1 MLAVSPARA
10 ARAPFADPDASAGVT
25 SPARTRAIAR
35 DVEPTVASALADDR
49 MSLALLDARDPRV
62 ESIWRM
68 LEAAARP
75 SYFLT
80 WGWIGTWLAALPVAA
95 LPRLAVISRGP
106 TAVAACFL
114 GRRRQLRH
122 GVIPSRGLFL
132 NTTGIDGFDEL
143 CVEHNS
149 LLCAPETACSLRA
162 VTDLLPHDW
171 DELVLPACDA
181 GVFDA
186 DEVTDDYQI
195 HLDREV
201 SAPFVDLARVRAT
214 GDYLKLLGSNT
225 RSQIRRARKTVG
237 ACELEVA
244 SSAAHA
250 EEIYGELVALHTASW
265 RERGEPG
272 AFADPWFDR
281 FHRRLI
287 ADRFAHG
294 EIELLRLRAG
304 GKTIGCTY
312 NLIANGRVLFYQS
325 GLARFD
331 DAHIKPGYLCQAA
344 AIEHAAA
351 AGHAIYDFLGGDARY
366 KASLSTDATRL
377 VWLRVQRRLA
387 RFAVEDQVVRWKR
400 AYVAWKAAR
409 SSASAAAGPVAARPV
424 AAGPAA

>member
-1 MLAVSPARA
+1 MRQ
-10 ARAPFADPDASAGVT
+10 
-25 SPARTRAIAR
+25 IAR
-35 DVEPTVASALADDR
+35 PAVLAD
-49 MSLALLDARDPRV
+49 MAVALLDARHPRV
-62 ESIWRM
+62 EPIWRT

-80 WGWIGTWLAALPVAA
+80 WGWISTWLSALPAAA
-95 LPRLAVISRGP
+95 LPRLAVISQGP
-106 TAVAACFL
+106 TPVAACFL

-122 GVIPSRGLFL
+122 GVISSRGLHL
-132 NTTGIDGFDEL
+132 NGTGIAGFDEL
-143 CVEHNS
+143 CVEHNGV
-149 LLCAPETACSLRA
+149 LCAPETACSLRTLTA
-162 VTDLLPHDW
+162 LLPADW
-171 DELVLPACDA
+171 DELMLPATDA
-181 GVFDA
+181 GTFDPHDVSA
-186 DEVTDDYQI
+186 AYQV
-195 HLDREV
+195 HVDRAV

-214 GDYLKLLGSNT
+214 GDYLKLLGANT

-237 ACELEVA
+237 PCALEVA
-244 SSAAHA
+244 GSADHA
-250 EEIYGELVALHTASW
+250 AAIYRELVALHTASW

-287 ADRFAHG
+287 AERFAHG

-304 GKTIGCTY
+304 GETIGCTY

-325 GLARFD
+325 GLARFA

-351 AGHAIYDFLGGDARY
+351 SGHAIYDFLGGDARY

-387 RFAVEDQVVRWKR
+387 RFAVEGQVVRWKR

-409 SSASAAAGPVAARPV
+409 STAAAD
-424 AAGPAA
+424 